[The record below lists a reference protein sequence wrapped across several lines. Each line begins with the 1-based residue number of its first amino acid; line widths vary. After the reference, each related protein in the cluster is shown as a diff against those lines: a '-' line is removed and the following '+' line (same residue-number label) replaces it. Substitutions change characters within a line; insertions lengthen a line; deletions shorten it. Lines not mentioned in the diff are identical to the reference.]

1 MRHVPGEVQ
10 QIVSEQWRGPIVPQL
25 LAGILDRGHALMQ
38 DRRDAVAADPRL
50 IAAMYRAAV
59 ATGVMDAAGVLN

>member
-38 DRRDAVAADPRL
+38 D
-50 IAAMYRAAV
+50 
-59 ATGVMDAAGVLN
+59 GVLLSTTTV